1 MPKISEFYGIVIE
14 MFHREHAP
22 PHFHA
27 TYAGDEMVVGID
39 PLRVLSGR
47 MHPRARRMVF
57 EWASLRQDELVD
69 NWRLAERRGVLHR
82 IEPLP

>member
-1 MPKISEFYGIVIE
+1 MPRISEFHGIIIE

-27 TYAGDEMVVGID
+27 SYAGDEAAIGID
-39 PLRVLSGR
+39 PLLMMSGR
-47 MHPRARRMVF
+47 LHPRVRRMVF
-57 EWASLRQDELVD
+57 EWAAMHQAELTD